1 MLDLWSPPANSI
13 GNKRDHQKHEKDK
26 EQYFGNACRCTRDT
40 PKTKDTGNNGYDKT
54 DYSPIKH
61 NHSSLFGFHL
71 KMTQVWGKAQISSSA
86 RILSGCFLC
95 LVCGFKFMFLL
106 I

>member
-13 GNKRDHQKHEKDK
+13 GNKRDHQKYEKDK
-26 EQYFGNACRCTRDT
+26 EQNFCNTCRCTRDT
-40 PKTKDTGNNGYDKT
+40 PKTKDTGNNGYDET

-71 KMTQVWGKAQISSSA
+71 KVTQVWGRHKYQAAAES
-86 RILSGCFLC
+86 FLC
-95 LVCGFKFMFLL
+95 AFYLYFPGSKLCFY
-106 I
+106 